1 MDSAGAGAFLMVKAL
16 LSLLFF
22 VLLSQAATAQI
33 FARASYFSWQEE
45 VAVEGLTSLE
55 LATLSLHGVGVGYEY
70 VHKNRWRYGL
80 TGYVLTG
87 DANLHAL
94 GSGNSA
100 RRNSSAILGEARVIY
115 RFTKTLALGAMGTL
129 GLTQL
134 SKSSQGTNFGSY
146 LAIEYDLSAKSRF
159 TQMIGT
165 VGTSGTLAYSFNLSR
180 SF

>member
-1 MDSAGAGAFLMVKAL
+1 MDCTGTGAFLMVKVFYLIVFAIL
-16 LSLLFF
+16 T
-22 VLLSQAATAQI
+22 SQSASAQF

-45 VAVEGLTSLE
+45 VAVEGLTTLE

-70 VHKNRWRYGL
+70 VYKQRWRYGISTYL
-80 TGYVLTG
+80 LTG

-100 RRNSSAILGEARVIY
+100 RRNSSAILGEARAIY
-115 RFTKTLALGAMGTL
+115 RFTKTLAMGAIGTL

-134 SKSSQGTNFGSY
+134 SKTSQGINFGTY

-159 TQMIGT
+159 TQTLGT
-165 VGTSGTLAYSFNLSR
+165 VGTSSSLAYSFNLSR